1 MSDESSKDDKT
12 EQASQK
18 RLQHAAD
25 KGQIALSKDAV
36 TVASLGAALVAL
48 SFAAI
53 PLRDALI
60 ELFGASVR
68 AAPEGRPSALLGL
81 LARPTLLALVPCL
94 AGAAGGLAATVV
106 QTRARMW
113 PHLAAPDPERLW
125 QAGKLKRLFSRE
137 VVSDLGLAAVKVL
150 AILGTV
156 WLSVRDDALGLG
168 SLPTAT
174 PAAQLSHFSSLIA
187 SAGVRVLTVM
197 VALAGVDF
205 AVTRYRF
212 GAKMRMTREEL
223 KREHKEDEGDPLIR
237 SQRRRRQRELAR
249 VRVSVEVP
257 RADAVLVNPT
267 HVAVAIRYRRDEA
280 RAPRVIAKGK
290 GQLAEIMRELA
301 RSNGIPIVEDIPL
314 ARLLYRRVK
323 VGREIPAE
331 TYKAVATILAFVYRI
346 TGRPGAA
353 RAA

>member
-1 MSDESSKDDKT
+1 MADESSRDDKT

-18 RLQHAAD
+18 RLQQAAE

-36 TVASLGAALVAL
+36 TVASLAAGLVAL
-48 SFAAI
+48 AAVAA
-53 PLRDALI
+53 PLRDSLVD
-60 ELFGASVR
+60 LFGATAR
-68 AAPEGRPSALLGL
+68 GLPEASLSTIASL
-81 LARPTLLALVPCL
+81 LARPALLALGACA
-94 AGAAGGLAATVV
+94 AGAAGGLAATAI
-106 QTRARMW
+106 QTRGRVW

-125 QAGKLKRLFSRE
+125 QGGKLKRLFSRE
-137 VVSDLGLAAVKVL
+137 VAVDLLLASVKVAAV
-150 AILGTV
+150 LGVV
-156 WLSVRDDALGLG
+156 WYAVRGDVRALGNM
-168 SLPTAT
+168 PAAT
-174 PAAQLSHFSSLIA
+174 TDAQLSHAAGTLA
-187 SAGVRVLTVM
+187 TAGVR
-197 VALAGVDF
+197 ALAVMAILAGADF
-205 AVTRYRF
+205 ALTRHRF
-212 GAKMRMTREEL
+212 GVKMRMTKEEL
-223 KREHKEDEGDPLIR
+223 KREHKEDEGDPLVR

-249 VRVSVEVP
+249 ARVTVEVP
-257 RADAVLVNPT
+257 KADAVLVNPT
-267 HVAVAIRYRRDEA
+267 HVAVAIRYRRDEG

-290 GQLAEIMRELA
+290 GQLAEIMRDLA